1 MVRLELI
8 ANRSVEEDF
17 FDLLAGRGMADT
29 AYTKVPVVFGSGRT
43 GPRQG
48 DHVWPEENFL
58 LIMYCE
64 EAIADRITDMV
75 RDLKKIFP
83 NEGIK
88 LFRVAVIK
96 EC

>member
-17 FDLLAGRGMADT
+17 FDRLKELGDVH
-29 AYTKVPVVFGSGRT
+29 YTRVPVVFGSGDS

-58 LIMYCE
+58 LLMYCE
-64 EAIADRITDMV
+64 EPLADQLTDVV
-75 RDLKKIFP
+75 RELKRKFP
-83 NEGIK
+83 DEGIK
-88 LFRVAVIK
+88 LFRVPVL
-96 EC
+96 EGC